1 VKLTT
6 KGDKGND
13 FAAFQ
18 HTPSVRASAESSV
31 VLSAY
36 HMALEAVLASV
47 TADNSTSVVLEAQ
60 MENYLALRK
69 LSEEIREDVD
79 RGDIVLQVIETR
91 LMTVSNGTE

>member
-1 VKLTT
+1 VKLAT

-13 FAAFQ
+13 FASFQ

-36 HMALEAVLASV
+36 QMALETVLASV
-47 TADNSTSVVLEAQ
+47 TVDNSTAVVLGAQ

-69 LSEEIREDVD
+69 LAEQIREDVD

-91 LMTVSNGTE
+91 LMTVSNGTT

>member
-1 VKLTT
+1 MKLTT

-18 HTPSVRASAESSV
+18 HTPSVRAGAESSV

-47 TADNSTSVVLEAQ
+47 TADNSTSVVLGAQ
-60 MENYLALRK
+60 MENYLALKK
-69 LSEEIREDVD
+69 LAEEIREDID
-79 RGDIVLQVIETR
+79 RGDIILQVIETR
-91 LMTVSNGTE
+91 LMTVGDD

>member
-1 VKLTT
+1 MKLTT

-36 HMALEAVLASV
+36 HMALETVLASV
-47 TADNSTSVVLEAQ
+47 TADNGTSVVLGAQ
-60 MENYLALRK
+60 MENYLALKK
-69 LSEEIREDVD
+69 LAEQIREDMD

-91 LMTVSNGTE
+91 LMTVRDGD